1 MSKIYEIHGR
11 KIWDFAGNPAL
22 EVEAVLESG
31 MVGTAQVALPCCT
44 GAVRAADERL
54 QQKVTQIEE
63 SVSPE
68 LSGLDAIDQIE
79 IDRTLEEMFPGRE
92 ECNPVLWCVSLAC
105 AKAAAEFEELP
116 LFRYSGGVHAR
127 TLPVPVIPVSPEI
140 ALSPAGAENFSDAL
154 LMVSSVADALKNVP
168 AAENPV
174 LSAIA
179 QAGFQAGKDLFLT
192 PLDGTLENSFPE
204 NVRDS
209 VCQNAEI
216 LCPGGESVTA
226 LFDKAEKIRAS
237 GRFILLAEKT
247 GALADAALADLAVA
261 LHAAR
266 IRADGSGG
274 IVCFNRLLQM
284 EEMLGGQRRYGA

>member
-1 MSKIYEIHGR
+1 MTFEKILI
-11 KIWDFAGNPAL
+11 AGL
-22 EVEAVLESG
+22 
-31 MVGTAQVALPCCT
+31 
-44 GAVRAADERL
+44 
-54 QQKVTQIEE
+54 
-63 SVSPE
+63 
-68 LSGLDAIDQIE
+68 GL
-79 IDRTLEEMFPGRE
+79 LGG
-92 ECNPVLWCVSLAC
+92 SLAMKLRGSGIRRLGW
-105 AKAAAEFEELP
+105 ARRAEVRDLALKLSAVDEVFADPAEAMKQADLVI
-116 LFRYSGGVHAR
+116 LC
-127 TLPVPVIPVSPEI
+127 LPVPVIPVSPEI
-140 ALSPAGAENFSDAL
+140 ALSPAGAVNFSDAL